1 LINPA
6 PDDWNM
12 LSSAYSMR
20 SAKIAN
26 IFYADAKKTLIR
38 SEKNLCAHL

>member
-20 SAKIAN
+20 WAKIAN
-26 IFYADAKKTLIR
+26 IFYADAKKH
-38 SEKNLCAHL
+38 S